1 MKPGFPMTAKSALN
15 AFLELFGSFHVL
27 GIFIMELG
35 GLFYKFVTQNVTDVE
50 YFVIP
55 GFLIF
60 LISLATP

>member
-1 MKPGFPMTAKSALN
+1 MRKILDSKYRYP
-15 AFLELFGSFHVL
+15 LFFL